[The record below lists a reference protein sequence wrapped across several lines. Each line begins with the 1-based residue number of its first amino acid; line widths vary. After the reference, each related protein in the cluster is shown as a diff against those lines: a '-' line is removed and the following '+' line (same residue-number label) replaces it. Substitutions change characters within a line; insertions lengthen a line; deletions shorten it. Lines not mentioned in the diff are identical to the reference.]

1 MSGIRKETECTSMLD
16 NGNVADSTDS
26 TNLNFDRFD
35 IMDHAVL
42 KSYRGIGNII
52 LQIGGVNTT
61 RTIEGDAMDNAIL
74 LNSHIDSAL
83 PSPGAAEYVPD
94 GIIGAAV
101 N

>member
-1 MSGIRKETECTSMLD
+1 MLS
-16 NGNVADSTDS
+16 NGNDSDNVAKTHS
-26 TNLNFDRFD
+26 NFARFD

-42 KSYRGIGNII
+42 KSYRGIGNVI

-61 RTIEGDAMDNAIL
+61 RTIEGDAMNNAIL

-94 GIIGAAV
+94 VIVGASA

>member
-1 MSGIRKETECTSMLD
+1 MLS
-16 NGNVADSTDS
+16 NGNDSDS
-26 TNLNFDRFD
+26 IAKTHLNFARFD

-42 KSYRGIGNII
+42 KSYRGIGNVI

-83 PSPGAAEYVPD
+83 PSPGAAEYVFAL
-94 GIIGAAV
+94 IVVAAT

>member
-1 MSGIRKETECTSMLD
+1 MLNDGNGLDSIDETNANS
-16 NGNVADSTDS
+16 A
-26 TNLNFDRFD
+26 RFD

-42 KSYRGIGNII
+42 KSYRGIGNVI

-61 RTIEGDAMDNAIL
+61 RTIEGDAMNNAIL

-94 GIIGAAV
+94 VIVGASA